1 MSINLLKDFEEIAA
15 NHTDDIYFRLNINQ
29 DDNSNGDKYKN
40 SNKSDSENNQNYVDD
55 LLNQNGDS

>member
-40 SNKSDSENNQNYVDD
+40 SNKSDSENN
-55 LLNQNGDS
+55 